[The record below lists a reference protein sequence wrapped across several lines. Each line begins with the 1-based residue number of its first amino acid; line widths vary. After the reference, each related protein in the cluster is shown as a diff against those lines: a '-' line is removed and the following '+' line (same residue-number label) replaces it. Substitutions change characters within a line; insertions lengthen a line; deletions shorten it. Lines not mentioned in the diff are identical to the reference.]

1 MEHILFYFGIA
12 VNIIGALLII
22 FFGIRY
28 YVTYR
33 AIKNLKLKVD
43 ELQMKWARQRIIGFT
58 TMIGGVLL
66 ILLSTL
72 L

>member
-33 AIKNLKLKVD
+33 EIKNLKPKVD
-43 ELQMKWARQRIIGFT
+43 ELQMKWAKQRIIGFT
-58 TMIGGVLL
+58 TMIGGALL
-66 ILLSTL
+66 ILLAAL